1 MQLVKFLN
9 KLFKKGGF
17 ILEDAYGKEHVIGN
31 PDSEKP
37 IKLKIHNKN
46 HEDFIYEIVEILTI
60 KPSELEYNYSKNIFY
75 DLTLIIGKDYKDLD
89 SYSEVTMH
97 YEPF

>member
-1 MQLVKFLN
+1 MKLVKFLN

-17 ILEDAYGKEHVIGN
+17 VLEDYYGKEHVIGN

-46 HEDFIYEIVEILTI
+46 LHYKL
-60 KPSELEYNYSKNIFY
+60 LFY
-75 DLTLIIGKDYKDLD
+75 PDQIGRA
-89 SYSEVTMH
+89 SCWERV
-97 YEPF
+97 